1 MLFELTL
8 EYADK
13 RVEKT
18 IVHAEKGEHITIH
31 PQRDNIVSSG
41 CKRFKYEVPKHNILP
56 VAIVKFLH
64 TTKILP
70 AGIECHPETTLGD
83 IVEISTKEQIEKT
96 QIELP
101 KKEEKR
107 TWKFESASG
116 GGTYIVTETKP
127 GVFKCQCPGVWRA
140 KDRKCKHIKEVEKY

>member
-41 CKRFKYEVPKHNILP
+41 CKRF
-56 VAIVKFLH
+56 
-64 TTKILP
+64 
-70 AGIECHPETTLGD
+70 
-83 IVEISTKEQIEKT
+83 
-96 QIELP
+96 
-101 KKEEKR
+101 
-107 TWKFESASG
+107 
-116 GGTYIVTETKP
+116 
-127 GVFKCQCPGVWRA
+127 
-140 KDRKCKHIKEVEKY
+140 

>member
-1 MLFELTL
+1 MT
-8 EYADK
+8 
-13 RVEKT
+13 
-18 IVHAEKGEHITIH
+18 
-31 PQRDNIVSSG
+31 
-41 CKRFKYEVPKHNILP
+41 KYKVKKHSYLP
-56 VAIVKFLH
+56 VAIVRFFDK
-64 TTKILP
+64 TVIMP

-83 IVEISTKEQIEKT
+83 IVEIATQEQIEKS

-127 GVFKCQCPGVWRA
+127 GVFKCQCPGFFRS
-140 KDRKCKHIKEVEKY
+140 KGNCKHVKEVREN